1 MFRHTGGETV
11 KGGFYWCRKGWR
23 LEVVQAPTGVLP
35 GEPDAKY
42 ARVPVLV
49 MIPLALAMGGGF
61 VLFLPLIGFGVMAEW
76 LFVKARAVVRQRMES
91 ARRAAAPVPTS
102 RRG

>member
-1 MFRHTGGETV
+1 MFRHTAGETV
-11 KGGFYWCRKGWR
+11 KGGFYWSQKGWR
-23 LEVVQAPTGVLP
+23 LETVQGPSGVLP
-35 GEPDAKY
+35 GEPGTKY

-76 LFVKARAVVRQRMES
+76 LFVKARAAVRQRLES
-91 ARRAAAPVPTS
+91 TRRTAAPVPTS